1 MLTVLWWTLMFLWG
15 ATAFVLLLV
24 AGLLWL
30 AVWAELKN
38 Y

>member
-1 MLTVLWWTLMFLWG
+1 LWWTLMFLWG
-15 ATAFVLLLV
+15 VTAVVLLLL

-30 AVWAELKN
+30 AVWAELRN